1 MVANHLGGIMSS
13 AVSGLTQFNSRAQFF
28 PSLSVAAASV
38 TGSYTAIGSE
48 LGHNACILIITSTLN
63 QPVWVSFDGVNDN
76 IITLGTAFQNAK
88 VIDLK
93 ANGLI
98 LPGSTIIYV
107 KAVSTLP
114 ASGSLYFEFVGA

>member
-1 MVANHLGGIMSS
+1 MVNNNLGGYMSS

-28 PSLSVAAASV
+28 PSKSIAAASIGA
-38 TGSYTAIGSE
+38 TYTALGGQ

-63 QPVWVSFDGVNDN
+63 QPVWVSFNGVDDH
-76 IITLGTAFQNAK
+76 ILTIGTNQQNAK

-98 LPGSTIIYV
+98 LPGNTIIYV
-107 KAVSTLP
+107 KAVSSLP
-114 ASGSLYFEFVGA
+114 GNGVLYFEFIGA

>member
-1 MVANHLGGIMSS
+1 MSS
-13 AVSGLTQFNSRAQFF
+13 AVSGLTQFNSTAQFF
-28 PSLSVAAASV
+28 PSQSIAAASV
-38 TGSYTAIGSE
+38 TANYTAIGTR

-107 KAVSTLP
+107 KALSILP
-114 ASGSLYFEFVGA
+114 ASGALYFEFVGA

>member
-1 MVANHLGGIMSS
+1 MSN

-28 PSLSVAAASV
+28 PSQSLAF
-38 TGSYTAIGSE
+38 GSISGTYAPIGSA

-76 IITLGTAFQNAK
+76 IFQLGTAFQQAK

-93 ANGLI
+93 ASGLV
-98 LPGSTIIYV
+98 LAGDTVIYV
-107 KAVSTLP
+107 KSV
-114 ASGSLYFEFVGA
+114 ASNPTAGAIYFEFIGA